1 MGTALFITIAIMT
14 VIIAVTA
21 GLFARGRSPRVL
33 VAGLGL
39 ALIPL
44 ALQLTGL
51 SVLLVNGIGSLIAWG
66 QRTGWNDTMTWGAGL
81 GAAGILLL
89 VVSGFIPKR
98 ERSAP
103 PREPR
108 AKAVATDPRRPAV
121 GSPAAAERNTPPA
134 STQPTTAQPARKAA
148 PVDENIDEIEAILKK
163 RGIV

>member
-1 MGTALFITIAIMT
+1 MGTALFITIAVMT
-14 VIIAVTA
+14 VIVAITA
-21 GLFARGRSPRVL
+21 GLFARGRSLRVL

-51 SVLLVNGIGSLIAWG
+51 SILLVNGIGSLVAWA

-81 GAAGILLL
+81 GATGVLLL

-98 ERSAP
+98 ERAAAP
-103 PREPR
+103 KEPR
-108 AKAVATDPRRPAV
+108 AKAAQAGPRRPAV
-121 GSPAAAERNTPPA
+121 GASSSTTPD
-134 STQPTTAQPARKAA
+134 TGTPTGTPQAPQPARKAA
-148 PVDENIDEIEAILKK
+148 PVDEDIDEIEAILKK